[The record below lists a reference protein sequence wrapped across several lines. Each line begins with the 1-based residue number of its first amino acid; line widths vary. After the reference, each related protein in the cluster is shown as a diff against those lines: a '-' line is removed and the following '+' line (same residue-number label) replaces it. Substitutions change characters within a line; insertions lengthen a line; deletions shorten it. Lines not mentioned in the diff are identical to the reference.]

1 MSISES
7 ALKSPQAHE
16 PNRTTETRSSPIS
29 FFSILTAIKQDLRFL
44 KNHQIKINLIQKT
57 VSRQGLIHM
66 NQWLYVMVNPYKA
79 P

>member
-1 MSISES
+1 MIIAKLHRNLCSYSHQITS
-7 ALKSPQAHE
+7 
-16 PNRTTETRSSPIS
+16 IS
-29 FFSILTAIKQDLRFL
+29 FFSILTAVKQDLRFL